1 MLKMQFLPFMQSLEN
16 HQPFDATE
24 AGHLAF
30 VRDFVCKE
38 SAAFWQR
45 STLHGHVTGSAFVV
59 NSDQTHTL
67 LLHHAKL
74 NRWVQPG
81 GHLDTSDESP
91 AAGALREAIEETG
104 LAALSLAGDGLFDV
118 DVHLIPERHQDKIH
132 EPAHYHHDAR
142 YLVIAAEKSVTISSE
157 SLAFRWVALTELAG
171 GHHESGLVRMA
182 KKLMIRQEIP
192 RSL

>member
-1 MLKMQFLPFMQSLEN
+1 MQSLEN

-24 AGHLAF
+24 AAHLLI
-30 VRDFVCKE
+30 VRDFVREK

-45 STLHGHVTGSAFVV
+45 STLSGHVTGSAFIV
-59 NSDQTHTL
+59 NNDQTHTL

-81 GHLDTSDESP
+81 GHLDETDDSP

-104 LAALSLAGDGLFDV
+104 IAALSLASDALFDV
-118 DVHLIPERHQDKIH
+118 DVHLIPERNQDKIH

-142 YLVIAAEKSVTISSE
+142 YLVIAGVKDVTISSE

-171 GHHESGLVRMA
+171 GRHESGLVRMA
-182 KKLMIRQEIP
+182 RKLMIRQEIS

>member
-1 MLKMQFLPFMQSLEN
+1 MQFFPFMQLLES
-16 HQPFDATE
+16 HQPFDVTE
-24 AGHLAF
+24 AAHLAV
-30 VRDFVCKE
+30 VRDFVNKK

-45 STLHGHVTGSAFVV
+45 STLDGHVTGSAFIV
-59 NSDQTHTL
+59 NGDQTHTL

-81 GHLDTSDESP
+81 GHLDETDDSP

-104 LAALSLAGDGLFDV
+104 IAALSLASDALFDV
-118 DVHLIPERHQDKIH
+118 DVHLIPERNQDKIH

-142 YLVIAAEKSVTISSE
+142 YLVIAGVKDVTISSE

-171 GHHESGLVRMA
+171 GRHESGLVRMA
-182 KKLMIRQEIP
+182 RKLMIRQEIS